1 MKKAVTYEKV
11 TKRFYRP
18 EIHKCPECDK
28 SLKRALTVTERT
40 VVTLS
45 EVIQLIHG
53 GYRCLNPECKAKGR
67 TYRSVAADA
76 LALPRMK
83 FGLDVVILAGKLH
96 LGKHQT
102 LDEVHRELSER
113 LAPLGASISRREVA
127 YLFDAFNL
135 VLRSASDAAQDEEW
149 KSEVEK
155 NGGIIVSIDGIK
167 PDVGNETIYLV
178 KDALTGRLL
187 NAENVTESGVERLK
201 EVLAPVLALKV
212 PVLGTMSDA
221 QESEVMALKEL
232 WPDVPHQ
239 TCQYHGL
246 DRASRPIIK
255 EDNQIKAEMRGKMQE
270 NLTKV
275 RKSILEQKDSVS
287 EAEAKQLEVLDVYAL
302 GVQSALSQKGKAPF
316 DYVSIEAA
324 EALDDVAVSI
334 EKLEKKGVQ

>member
-11 TKRFYRP
+11 IKRFYRP
-18 EIHKCPECDK
+18 EIQKCQECGS

-45 EVIQLIHG
+45 GVIQLIHG
-53 GYRCLNPECKAKGR
+53 GYRCLNPKCGAKGR
-67 TYRSVAADA
+67 TYRSAAADA

-96 LGKHQT
+96 LGNHQT

-113 LAPLGASISRREVA
+113 LVSVSASISRREVA
-127 YLFDAFNL
+127 YLFDAFDL
-135 VLRSASDAAQDEEW
+135 VLRSASDAAQDHSFL
-149 KSEVEK
+149 SEVEK

-178 KDALTGRLL
+178 RDVLTGRLL

-201 EVLAPVLALKV
+201 EVLAPVLALDV

-221 QESEVMALKEL
+221 QESEVMALSEL

-239 TCQYHGL
+239 TCQFHAL
-246 DRASRPIIK
+246 ERASRPMVK

-270 NLTKV
+270 SIMKV
-275 RKSILEQKDSVS
+275 RTSIRKQKKSVS
-287 EAEAKQLEVLDVYAL
+287 EAEEQQLETLDVYAL
-302 GVQSALSQKGKAPF
+302 GVQTALSQKGKAPF
-316 DYVSIEAA
+316 EYVSIEAA
-324 EALDDVAVSI
+324 EALDDVAASLS
-334 EKLEKKGVQ
+334 KLEKKGVQ